1 MMEHSTSNITALRAE
16 LEELRHQL
24 WEAQETIDAIRTGQI
39 DAIVMN
45 GKNGH
50 ELYTLK
56 TADYSYRVFI
66 EKMTEGAVSINYEG
80 IILYCNSQFASLLNM
95 PISKVIGMPFQDFVP
110 EENKRNLRRLFESSW
125 SKDSKEEVLLHT
137 CDLEIP
143 VLLSLTALEFNENM
157 ALSIIVTDLTAQKKT
172 QQELER
178 KNAQLARMNYELGL
192 SNHDLQQFASVA
204 SHDLQEPLRK
214 IQMFSNLLKDQNR
227 KTLTAESKRFLD
239 KIVSSAKRMR
249 ALILDILSYSRLSAA
264 SNIFEPVDLNEIV
277 RDLLEDFELIV
288 QEKNA
293 DIRVEDLPQIEANR
307 GQIRQVFQNMMSNA
321 LKFSKEEEPPV
332 IHISSTYLEERS
344 FEALPQSEG
353 PFCLIRIK
361 DNGIGFDQKY
371 QNHIFALF
379 ERLHSK
385 DSYEGSGIGL
395 SITKK
400 IIEKHDGLVQAR
412 GISGEGAEFLLLLP
426 VSQEKNRHHAS
437 TQENLIGRG

>member
-1 MMEHSTSNITALRAE
+1 MEEHSTSNMAALQAE

-39 DAIVMN
+39 DAIVVN

-66 EKMTEGAVSINYEG
+66 EKMTEGAVSLNYEG

-95 PISKVIGMPFQDFVP
+95 PISKVIGMAFQDFVP
-110 EENKRNLRRLFESSW
+110 EESKRNLRRLFENSW
-125 SKDSKEEVLLHT
+125 SKDCKEEVLLHT

-157 ALSIIVTDLTAQKKT
+157 ALSIIVTDLTAQKRT

-178 KNAQLARMNYELGL
+178 KNAQLARMNHELGL

-214 IQMFSNLLKDQNR
+214 IQMFSNLLKEQNR
-227 KTLTAESKRFLD
+227 KILSTESQRFLD
-239 KIVSSAKRMR
+239 KIVNSAKRMK
-249 ALILDILSYSRLSAA
+249 ALIMDVLSYSRLSAA
-264 SNIFEPVDLNEIV
+264 HNIFEHVDLNEIV
-277 RDLLEDFELIV
+277 TDLLEDFELII

-293 DIRVEDLPQIEANR
+293 DILVGELPQIEANR
-307 GQIRQVFQNMMSNA
+307 GQIRQVFQNMVSNA

-332 IHISSTYLEERS
+332 IHISSTYLDERS
-344 FEALPQSEG
+344 FEGEPQLEG
-353 PFCLIRIK
+353 PYCLIRIK

-426 VSQEKNRHHAS
+426 VSQEKNKHHVS
-437 TQENLIGRG
+437 TQEDLIGRG